1 MTVAQVWFAIW
12 TAICLFFL
20 AICFSARNMKK
31 CLLYLKKKSFFNIED
46 IYNIIQVLQYKRNLA
61 MQILLLPDHHSAH
74 VPIAWGFLHLA
85 IRRAAGYDAC
95 CAFSCIVVPFAWCI
109 LSFSEKKSLLLFAIN
124 CCDMSVEFQ
133 CFNGSHFQAQCAL
146 FSAVTI
152 FHNVIFYVR
161 VVKFTQ
167 FLFFHAG
174 LFCIYL
180 LSWDTASSI

>member
-1 MTVAQVWFAIW
+1 
-12 TAICLFFL
+12 
-20 AICFSARNMKK
+20 MKK
-31 CLLYLKKKSFFNIED
+31 CLLYLKKKSFFNLED

-61 MQILLLPDHHSAH
+61 IQILLLPSTTRHMSRSREDFYIWLYAGLQDTMLAVLSR
-74 VPIAWGFLHLA
+74 VLSWYVSQSYLLLDVFFFLSLKKNP
-85 IRRAAGYDAC
+85 Y
-95 CAFSCIVVPFAWCI
+95 FYSQLIVVTCR
-109 LSFSEKKSLLLFAIN
+109 LSFSASTDHIFKHSVHCFLPSL
-124 CCDMSVEFQ
+124 
-133 CFNGSHFQAQCAL
+133 
-146 FSAVTI
+146 I

>member
-1 MTVAQVWFAIW
+1 MQCRFCSSPSITRHIGSREAFCIW
-12 TAICLFFL
+12 LYAGLQDTMLAVLSRVLSWYVSQSYLLLDVFFFL
-20 AICFSARNMKK
+20 S
-31 CLLYLKKKSFFNIED
+31 LK
-46 IYNIIQVLQYKRNLA
+46 
-61 MQILLLPDHHSAH
+61 
-74 VPIAWGFLHLA
+74 
-85 IRRAAGYDAC
+85 
-95 CAFSCIVVPFAWCI
+95 
-109 LSFSEKKSLLLFAIN
+109 KKSLLLFAIN

-167 FLFFHAG
+167 FRFFHAG